1 VAIRFL
7 FVVIRVNLNK
17 MQNIYDLDAIKTID
31 KSGMLGLIESFPE
44 QCADA
49 GRIGYSFKL
58 PASYRRKYDNIAV
71 TGLGG
76 SAIGADIIRSYI
88 AQEAAAPVFVNRNY
102 SLPAF
107 IGGGS
112 LVVVSSYSGDTE
124 ETLAAYADAKKK
136 RAAIIA
142 ITSGGRLKKIAGKD
156 GYPVITI
163 PGGGL
168 PPRAA
173 LGYSSIPLLILLT
186 ETGLIA
192 DKKRELGGAVDNLRR
207 MRRSDTGKK
216 TALELFGK
224 FPVVYSAQ
232 DHIDAVATRWRGQ
245 LAENSKTLASSHA
258 FPEASHN
265 EIVGWENP
273 RKLIGKFIVVM
284 LRDRGD
290 ETRVAKR
297 MDIMKN
303 ILKGQKV
310 KTLEIDSEGE
320 GLLARIFSLVYIGDF
335 VSFYLAILNGCD
347 PTPVD
352 RIAYLKKKMAKA

>member
-1 VAIRFL
+1 ML
-7 FVVIRVNLNK
+7 NLK
-17 MQNIYDLDAIKTID
+17 AIKKID
-31 KSGMLGLIESFPE
+31 RSGMLGLIESFPE

-49 GRIGYSFKL
+49 EAIGYSFKL
-58 PASYRRKYDNIAV
+58 PDSYRRKYDNIVV

-88 AQEAAAPVFVNRNY
+88 ADEAAVPVFVNRNY
-102 SLPAF
+102 ALPAF
-107 IGGGS
+107 VCSGS

-124 ETLAAYADAKKK
+124 ETLAAYADAKKR

-142 ITSGGRLKKIAGKD
+142 ITSGGKLKAASVKD

-163 PGGGL
+163 PCRL

-173 LGYSSIPLLILLT
+173 LGYSSIPLLILLANI
-186 ETGLIA
+186 GLIG
-192 DKKRELGGAVDNLRR
+192 DRKEEIGGAIDNLRR
-207 MRRSDTGKK
+207 MRRDNAGKK

-232 DHIDAVATRWRGQ
+232 DHLDAVATRWRGQ

-273 RKLIGKFIVVM
+273 RKLLRNFAVVM

-290 ETRVAKR
+290 NRRVAKR
-297 MDIMKN
+297 MDIMRA
-303 ILKGQKV
+303 ILK
-310 KTLEIDSEGE
+310 
-320 GLLARIFSLVYIGDF
+320 AR
-335 VSFYLAILNGCD
+335 
-347 PTPVD
+347 
-352 RIAYLKKKMAKA
+352 R